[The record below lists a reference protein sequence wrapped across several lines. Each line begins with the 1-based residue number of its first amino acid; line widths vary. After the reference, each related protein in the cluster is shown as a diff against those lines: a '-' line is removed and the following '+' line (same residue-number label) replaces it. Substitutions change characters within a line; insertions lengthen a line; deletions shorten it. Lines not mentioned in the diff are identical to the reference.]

1 MKNRPLG
8 IKRSFG
14 MAKTK
19 VAYQLGQDCIFIN
32 CRLQHI
38 YIQKKWYWLDKTYMG
53 KQKGAHGPFF
63 ILFKK
68 SRLFHQ
74 NQLLY
79 GIEPISL
86 NSTDIHPGRDRVAM
100 IISAVPLHRIE
111 TGLMR
116 TANQRFNLLT

>member
-1 MKNRPLG
+1 MKNKRVV
-8 IKRSFG
+8 IKRLFG

-19 VAYQLGQDCIFIN
+19 VAYRLGQDCIFIN

-74 NQLLY
+74 NQLIY
-79 GIEPISL
+79 GIEPIGM
-86 NSTDIHPGRDRVAM
+86 NSTDIHARGNWVALV
-100 IISAVPLHRIE
+100 ISAVPLYRIE
-111 TGLMR
+111 AGLMH
-116 TANQRFNLLT
+116 AGNQCFNLLT